1 MRAVQVTRFGG
12 PEVLVTTELPD
23 PVAGAGQVVV
33 DVSAAEVLFLDTQLR
48 SGSLREYFTVHPPYV
63 PGTGVAGTVSAV
75 GEKVDPGWLGRRV
88 VAGTAEEG
96 EYAGGGC
103 AERAA
108 APVSEAYAIPDELD
122 LPEALAGLHDGLM
135 ALSLAEKAVLRPGE
149 RVLVNAAAGSLG
161 VWLVQLAHAAGAHV
175 IGAARGERK
184 LRHVREMGADVAVDY
199 SELDWAERVREAT
212 GGAGVDV
219 VFDGA
224 GGQLGRA
231 ALGVTADGGRFF
243 SYGAASGAVTDLDA
257 HEVERRRVVLRG
269 VEDEIAPGDWRR
281 LADQALSE
289 LATGRIRPVIGQALP
304 LERAADAHAAMA
316 ARDVIGKTLLLT

>member
-1 MRAVQVTRFGG
+1 
-12 PEVLVTTELPD
+12 
-23 PVAGAGQVVV
+23 
-33 DVSAAEVLFLDTQLR
+33 
-48 SGSLREYFTVHPPYV
+48 
-63 PGTGVAGTVSAV
+63 
-75 GEKVDPGWLGRRV
+75 
-88 VAGTAEEG
+88 
-96 EYAGGGC
+96 
-103 AERAA
+103 
-108 APVSEAYAIPDELD
+108 
-122 LPEALAGLHDGLM
+122 M

-175 IGAARGERK
+175 IGAARGEWK

-199 SELDWAERVREAT
+199 SEPEWAERVREAT
-212 GGAGVDV
+212 AGAGVDV

-243 SYGAASGAVTDLDA
+243 SYGAASGAVADLDA

-269 VEDEIAPGDWRR
+269 VEDEIAPGDWR
-281 LADQALSE
+281 LADQALSD
-289 LATGRIRPVIGQALP
+289 LATGRIRAVIGQALP

-316 ARDVIGKTLLLT
+316 ARDVIGKTLLLP